1 MSVIH
6 GNSSNFD
13 SLVNSGVVVVD
24 FFADWCGPCKMLA
37 PILDDLASS
46 RDEVNVVKINVD
58 DEEDLARRFGV
69 MSIPTLV
76 LYKDGK
82 EVSKSVGFM
91 SLSDLQDW
99 ISAN

>member
-1 MSVIH
+1 
-6 GNSSNFD
+6 
-13 SLVNSGVVVVD
+13 
-24 FFADWCGPCKMLA
+24 MLA